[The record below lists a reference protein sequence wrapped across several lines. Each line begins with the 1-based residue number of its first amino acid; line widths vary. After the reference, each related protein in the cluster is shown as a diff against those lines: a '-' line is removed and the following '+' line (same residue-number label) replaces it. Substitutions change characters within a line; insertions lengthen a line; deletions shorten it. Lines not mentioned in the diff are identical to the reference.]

1 MRSSSCVLWPSVTT
15 ARVCLKMNKSSQG
28 SVRRSSCP
36 TCILEV
42 RNAVI
47 DVTVF
52 FISHFDSIMNRLL
65 WSWLLSHRNKYSIL
79 ISFPFVVVDC
89 DEELFEDSWE
99 QWVSQELEGADSETR
114 RRAAVDFVRVLS
126 RHFEA
131 RMTQVFGQYIQVSI

>member
-1 MRSSSCVLWPSVTT
+1 ML
-15 ARVCLKMNKSSQG
+15 
-28 SVRRSSCP
+28 
-36 TCILEV
+36 
-42 RNAVI
+42 
-47 DVTVF
+47 F
-52 FISHFDSIMNRLL
+52 
-65 WSWLLSHRNKYSIL
+65 
-79 ISFPFVVVDC
+79 SFPFAIVDC